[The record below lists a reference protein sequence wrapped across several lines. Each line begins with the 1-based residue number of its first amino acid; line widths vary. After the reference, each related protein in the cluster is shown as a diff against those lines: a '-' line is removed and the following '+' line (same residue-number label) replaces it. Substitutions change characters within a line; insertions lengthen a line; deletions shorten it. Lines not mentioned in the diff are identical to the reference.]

1 MVRTARKVAI
11 LVVLALS
18 LSATGIIT
26 LRPARAQT
34 TTITI
39 VNFAFAPASVT
50 VPAGTT
56 ITWTNQDTAPHTVTS
71 DTGLWDSGTVNI
83 GGSYSHTFSTPGTFP
98 YHCAIHPFMKAEVIV
113 QASGTTGTATPA
125 PAATSAASTATSTA
139 TPASTSTSTPQP
151 AATSAAPKAKAHFQ
165 IKVSGSLR
173 AGHSAT
179 VRVSVANSR
188 NHRPVGS
195 AAVTLD
201 ARQVGVSRVLKAKSN
216 GKGIVTFRNLRPKRT
231 GKAVISVSKKGYA
244 GKRVTVKV
252 RE

>member
-1 MVRTARKVAI
+1 MVPAIRKVAI
-11 LVVLALS
+11 IGVLALS
-18 LSATGIIT
+18 LPATGMVT
-26 LRPARAQT
+26 LHPARAQT

-39 VNFAFAPASVT
+39 VNFAFSPASVT

-71 DTGLWDSGTVNI
+71 DTGLWDSGTVNT
-83 GGSYSHTFSTPGTFP
+83 GGSYSRTFSTPGTFP

-113 QASGTTGTATPA
+113 QASGATGTAPPA

-139 TPASTSTSTPQP
+139 TPPSTSTPTPQP

-165 IKVSGSLR
+165 IKVRGRLR

-188 NHRPVGS
+188 NHKPVGS

-201 ARQVGVSRVLKAKSN
+201 ARKVGVSRVLKATSN
-216 GKGIVTFRNLRPKRT
+216 GKGVVSFRNLRPKRV
-231 GKAVISVSKKGYA
+231 GNVVISVSKKGYA
-244 GKRVTVKV
+244 GKKLKVKV
-252 RE
+252 RA